1 MGLTIGII
9 IVSGIFSIVLIV
21 VVMKFISGSMG
32 DKKTLE
38 SGVPGT
44 ATVMSIEPT
53 GTVINDMYYVC
64 RIGLRVQLPA
74 QPTYDVMIQQSVPIT
89 AMARVNPG
97 STIGVKVDPVDNTK
111 TVIDWSAPVA
121 PMSPMAPMGM
131 GQPVADPSAAQ
142 VAAAVAGA
150 AASGSLG
157 QTGMQGS
164 SAKELLQKGQRVLGV
179 LTEFADTG
187 NTPRSLGLTPSQPEF
202 IDDPM
207 YAITLQL
214 HIPNIAPI
222 EAKVVQRVPRAM
234 VPQLQMGLQLNCAV
248 DPSNP
253 TREVAV
259 DWGDVAL

>member
-1 MGLTIGII
+1 MISGLTIGII
-9 IVSGIFSIVLIV
+9 VVSALFSIVLIV

-111 TVIDWSAPVA
+111 AVIDWSAPVQQQ
-121 PMSPMAPMGM
+121 MM
-131 GQPVADPSAAQ
+131 GQPIMDPSAAQ

-150 AASGSLG
+150 AAAGSLG

-164 SAKELLQKGQRVLGV
+164 SARELLQKGQRVLGV

-207 YAITLQL
+207 YALTLQL

-234 VPQLQMGLQLNCAV
+234 TPQLQMGLQLNCAV
-248 DPSNP
+248 DPANP

-259 DWGDVAL
+259 DWGDVTL

>member
-1 MGLTIGII
+1 MFSGTII
-9 IVSGIFSIVLIV
+9 IVLVSGIFSIVLIV
-21 VVMKFISGSMG
+21 VVMRLISGSMG
-32 DKKTLE
+32 DRKTLE

-44 ATVMSIEPT
+44 ATVMSCEPT

-64 RIGLRVQLPA
+64 SIGLRVQLPA
-74 QPTYDVMIQQSVPIT
+74 QPSYDVMIQQSVPIT
-89 AMARVNPG
+89 AMARMSPG
-97 STIGVKVDPVDNTK
+97 TTIGVKVDPVDNTK
-111 TVIDWSAPVA
+111 TVIDWSAPVQTQMVA
-121 PMSPMAPMGM
+121 QPM
-131 GQPVADPSAAQ
+131 ADPSAAQ

-150 AASGSLG
+150 AASGSFG

-164 SAKELLQKGQRVLGV
+164 SARELLQKGQRVLGV

-207 YAITLQL
+207 YALTLQL

-234 VPQLQMGLQLNCAV
+234 TPQLQMGLQLNCAV
-248 DPSNP
+248 DPANP

-259 DWGDVAL
+259 DWGDVNL

>member
-9 IVSGIFSIVLIV
+9 VVSGIVSILLVV
-21 VVMKFISGSMG
+21 VVMRFVSGSLG
-32 DKKTLE
+32 DSKTLE

-44 ATVMSIEPT
+44 ATVMSLEPT
-53 GTVINDMYYVC
+53 GMVINDLNYVC

-74 QPTYDVMIQQSVPIT
+74 QPTYDVMIQQSVPVT
-89 AMARVNPG
+89 AMARVGPG
-97 STIGVKVDPVDNTK
+97 ASVAVKVDPTDRTK
-111 TVIDWSAPVA
+111 AVIDWSAPV
-121 PMSPMAPMGM
+121 PQQMMSPAIG
-131 GQPVADPSAAQ
+131 DPSAAE

-150 AASGSLG
+150 AASGTLG
-157 QTGMQGS
+157 PTGMQGS
-164 SAKELLQKGQRVLGV
+164 SALELLQKGQRVRGV
-179 LTEFADTG
+179 LTEFADSA

-207 YAITLQL
+207 YALTLQL
-214 HIPNIAPI
+214 HIPNISPPQRPL
-222 EAKVVQRVPRAM
+222 EARVVQRVPRAM